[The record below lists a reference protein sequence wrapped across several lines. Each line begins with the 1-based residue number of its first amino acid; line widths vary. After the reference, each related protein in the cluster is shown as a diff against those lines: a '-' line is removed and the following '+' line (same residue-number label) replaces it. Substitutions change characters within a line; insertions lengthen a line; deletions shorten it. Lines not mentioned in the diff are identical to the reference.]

1 MNITKKRNQKTL
13 KELDMPPKKVAAFEK
28 KGIFTTEDLVRLI
41 PRKYYDFREETELLP
56 FYHDKYV
63 AVVGTLLSLTTQDK
77 SGKIMVTA
85 KIKTEHK
92 ILSVYMFGMYHI
104 YKIAKE
110 WGEIPVIVCGKLSY
124 NQQFDSYAMGSPL
137 VFSKNIDQEKRIK
150 VIYPK
155 FSGISEEYLQDQ
167 IEKNLDCAYYDPV
180 PDSILN
186 HFRLMTQFEAIQSLH
201 KPGTIEGLNNARKR
215 MVFDDLLYFAVKLNR
230 NDRVVSKGSQYN
242 LRSIKMMLQV
252 KRNLPFE
259 LSSDQQSTVHEI
271 LENMKQGVRVNCL
284 IQGDVGCGKT
294 IVSLLLMIAMA
305 DSGFQSV
312 LMAPTVVLAK
322 QHYQD
327 MCKLVE
333 PFGLKV
339 AFLGGKQKVSEKKV
353 IYKGI
358 KDGSISFVIGTHSVI
373 GKDVEYNNLALAIT
387 DEEHKFGVLQ
397 RDALT
402 EKAKAGTHTITMSA
416 TPIPRTLAQTLYG
429 NSVDVYSINSM
440 PKGRIPIQ
448 TAISSNQAVIFK
460 FLLEQ
465 IKQGRQAY
473 VICPL
478 IEKDEDNKTMSKV
491 MSVEETVA
499 LYEAYFSQHSISIG
513 CVTGKTPL
521 QEAEKIIQEFKELK
535 TQVLVSTTVIEVGVN
550 VPNASTI
557 VINNA
562 ERYGLAGLHQLRG
575 RVGRGSYKSYCILK
589 SDITPIPE
597 RLNVLTQ
604 TTNGFEIAEADLQL
618 RGTGDIVGTDQ
629 SGDNRYIK
637 TMLKYPNMYERVK
650 EIAEDMVDCG
660 DDEAFIDAMD
670 YINFHVPLDKIQ
682 IM

>member
-1 MNITKKRNQKTL
+1 MKLN
-13 KELDMPPKKVAAFEK
+13 ELDMEKRKITILEK
-28 KGIFTTEDLVRLI
+28 KGIITTDDLVRLI
-41 PRKYYDFREETELLP
+41 PRKYYDFRKDVELNPL
-56 FYHDKYV
+56 YHDKV
-63 AVVGTLLSLTTQDK
+63 IAVVGTLTSLTTADK

-85 KIKTEHK
+85 KVRTPSKVLTIN
-92 ILSVYMFGMYHI
+92 MFGMYWW
-104 YKIAKE
+104 YKSAKE
-110 WGEIPVIVCGKLSY
+110 WGEVPVIVCGKLSY
-124 NQQFDSYAMGSPL
+124 NQQYDSYSMGTPII
-137 VFSKNIDQEKRIK
+137 FSREIEKEKRIHT
-150 VIYPK
+150 VYPK
-155 FSGISEEYLQDQ
+155 FNGMSEEYLTEQ
-167 IEKNLDCAYYDPV
+167 IAKYTDCVKDAL
-180 PDSILN
+180 PDDVMN
-186 HFRLMTQFEAIQSLH
+186 HFHLMPLPAAIKTLH
-201 KPGTIEGLNNARKR
+201 KPSDMKVLTNARKR
-215 MVFDDLLYFAVKLNR
+215 IVFDDLLYFALKLAKNER
-230 NDRVVSKGSQYN
+230 TVSKGSPFN
-242 LRSIKMMLQV
+242 LRSKRMMLQV
-252 KRNLPFE
+252 QQSLPFE
-259 LSSDQQSTVHEI
+259 LSVDQQSTLSDI
-271 LENMKQGVRVNCL
+271 LDKMKDGKRINALV
-284 IQGDVGCGKT
+284 QGDVGCGKT

-327 MCKLVE
+327 MLKLVE

-339 AFLGGKQKVSEKKV
+339 AFLGGKQKAAEKK
-353 IYKGI
+353 KLLQGI
-358 KDGSISFVIGTHSVI
+358 KDGSIAFVIGTHAVI
-373 GKDVEYNNLALAIT
+373 GKDVEYHSLGLAIT

-429 NSVDVYSINSM
+429 NSVDVYCINSM

-448 TAISSNQAVIFK
+448 TAVSSNQGVIFR
-460 FLLEQ
+460 FLTEQ
-465 IKQGRQAY
+465 INQGRQVY

-478 IEKDEDNKTMSKV
+478 IDKGEEDSQMGKV

-499 LYEAYFSQHSISIG
+499 LYSAHYATYQNIEIG

-521 QEAEKIIQEFKELK
+521 EEAEKILKDFKDNK
-535 TQVLVSTTVIEVGVN
+535 TQILVSTTVIEVGVN

-589 SDITPIPE
+589 SDMLPIPE
-597 RLNVLTQ
+597 RLEVLTR
-604 TTNGFEIAEADLQL
+604 TTNGFEIAEADMQL
-618 RGTGDIVGTDQ
+618 RGSGDIVGTDQ

-650 EIAEDMVDCG
+650 GIAEEML
-660 DDEAFIDAMD
+660 DAGSEESFLECMEEVH
-670 YINFHVPLDKIQ
+670 FHVPLEKIQ
-682 IM
+682 IV